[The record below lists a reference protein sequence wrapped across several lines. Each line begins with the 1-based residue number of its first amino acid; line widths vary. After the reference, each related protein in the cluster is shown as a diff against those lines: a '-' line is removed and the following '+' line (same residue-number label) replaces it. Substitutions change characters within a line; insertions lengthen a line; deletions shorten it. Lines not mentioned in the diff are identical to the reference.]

1 VSRTVEIAVG
11 ATVLAALVIL
21 VAGVYWPRDYNASRD
36 MRVWHVTFPQTGGL
50 GKSDE
55 VQVNGVRKG
64 AVRTLALHGD
74 RVLVDLALSDDVHLT
89 SDSRVA
95 IRNVGLMGEK
105 VIAVDLK
112 LTGRQ
117 LSERD
122 TIQGVYELGL
132 GEVMTGMGSTIT
144 EVTQLAEELRLVTQ
158 TLTKDGHLNEMI
170 RNFATTSEQL
180 RAVVAEN
187 RQQLRTTLADFSATA
202 RTAKGLTTD
211 READL
216 RRALDQFTVAADN
229 MATLSTRLDSLRA
242 SIQIITSKV
251 ENGEGTLGKLVND
264 DKLYA
269 DVNSSVQS
277 LKTLIEDI
285 KKNPKKYL
293 DISIF

>member
-1 VSRTVEIAVG
+1 MSRTVEIAVG
-11 ATVLAALVIL
+11 ATVLLALVIL
-21 VAGVYWPRDYNASRD
+21 IGGVYWLRDYNASRD

-50 GKSDE
+50 GRSDE

-64 AVRTLALHGD
+64 AVKELSLRGD
-74 RVLVDLALSDDVHLT
+74 RVYVDLALADDVQLT
-89 SDSRVA
+89 SDSKVA

-112 LTGRQ
+112 MTGVR

-132 GEVMTGMGSTIT
+132 GEVMASMGGTIT
-144 EVTQLAEELRLVTQ
+144 QVTELTEELRSVTQ
-158 TLTKDGHLNEMI
+158 SLTADGHLSQMI
-170 RNFATTSEQL
+170 RNFSRTGEEL

-187 RQQLRTTLADFSATA
+187 RSELRSTMENFSAASRTA
-202 RTAKGLTTD
+202 RGLTAD
-211 READL
+211 REVEL
-216 RRALDQFTVAADN
+216 RRALDQFSVAADN
-229 MATLSTRLDSLRA
+229 MARLSTRLDSLRA
-242 SIQIITSKV
+242 SIQTITSKV
-251 ENGEGTLGKLVND
+251 EDGEGTLGKLVND

-293 DISIF
+293 NISIF

>member
-1 VSRTVEIAVG
+1 VEIAVG
-11 ATVLAALVIL
+11 ATVILALVIL
-21 VAGVYWPRDYNASRD
+21 IVGVYWLRDYNASRD

-50 GKSDE
+50 GRSDE

-64 AVRTLALHGD
+64 AVKELSLLGD
-74 RVLVDLALSDDVHLT
+74 RVYVDLALADDVHLT

-112 LTGRQ
+112 MTGVR

-122 TIQGVYELGL
+122 TIQGIYELGL
-132 GEVMTGMGSTIT
+132 GEVMASMGGTIT
-144 EVTQLAEELRLVTQ
+144 QVTELTEELRSVTQ
-158 TLTKDGHLNEMI
+158 SLTADGHLSQMI
-170 RNFATTSEQL
+170 RNFARTGEEL

-187 RQQLRTTLADFSATA
+187 RSELRSTMENFSAASRTA
-202 RTAKGLTTD
+202 RGLTAD
-211 READL
+211 REAEL

-229 MATLSTRLDSLRA
+229 MARLSTRLDSLRT
-242 SIQIITSKV
+242 SIQTITSKV
-251 ENGEGTLGKLVND
+251 ESGEGTLGKLVND

-293 DISIF
+293 NISIF